1 MWLSRQI
8 ISIGMSGQS
17 EIITSVSPANV
28 YDNKFKAPHLYSA
41 LSEYIKGF
49 TANGYRFVFDHRE
62 RHLLFPEGQKLQ
74 DKQSIKSFLE
84 SKEKNDMVA
93 VGVTSAKEPLFMG
106 KDNLLYLL
114 SGADLKPLGSL
125 HKLLG
130 FNEVDS
136 PVGFAE
142 VKVFRKTI
150 PVGIVLAYLIGFDN
164 LLKFLRVEYR
174 TVEPRKAKN
183 LQDHEW
189 VLQFKDIQYIFS
201 RRDEKASLILG
212 GFLQFEKSVK
222 NYFHDAFNQR
232 NVYLNILDSKSI
244 SVVYLRELELVDQL
258 FVDPISA
265 EILQQMGEPQ
275 TYRGL
280 LVRSVEM
287 LLDHVHKDQ
296 VDLSEMRIRGYER
309 FAGAIYKEMV
319 VSLRTYRARNI
330 RGKSQVD
337 MNPYA
342 VWRTIMDDQAMKL
355 VEDINPI
362 QNVKEKEA
370 VTFAGEGG
378 RSKDSM
384 NKGSRQYHETD
395 MGTVSEA
402 TVDSSDVGI
411 NTYLS
416 ANPNLTSLRG
426 TTDRFKPE
434 DKNFSS
440 LVSTSALLAPGAM
453 NDDAARVGFISIQ
466 HGHTIATEGYRQAY
480 VRTGYETML
489 AQRTGEMFAY
499 SAEANGKVISKN
511 ELGIVVEYV
520 DGKKKGV
527 TLGRRFGK
535 AEGSV
540 YPHEIYSPLEVN
552 QNFEAGDV
560 IAYNTGFFEPDML
573 DPKRVVWK
581 TATIVKTA
589 LYESVQTFEDS
600 SSISKRVSDLLS
612 AKTTKI
618 KSITVDFKQ
627 QVHRIVK
634 VGTEVEPDTFLCII
648 EDETTVGT
656 DIFDEETLDTL
667 KKLSSNAPKA
677 KVKGV
682 VEKIEVFYH
691 GDKEDMSPTL
701 RSLAATSDKVLS
713 DANKSVGK
721 KSTTGQVDS
730 DYRVEGKPLAMDR
743 AEIKIY
749 ITVTN
754 RALTGDKGVFANQ
767 MKSVFGE
774 VMDYPMTTESGEPI
788 DAVFGYKS
796 IFNRIVHSP
805 NIIGTT
811 TTLLKVLAK
820 RAVSMYRGNS

>member
-1 MWLSRQI
+1 
-8 ISIGMSGQS
+8 
-17 EIITSVSPANV
+17 
-28 YDNKFKAPHLYSA
+28 
-41 LSEYIKGF
+41 
-49 TANGYRFVFDHRE
+49 
-62 RHLLFPEGQKLQ
+62 
-74 DKQSIKSFLE
+74 
-84 SKEKNDMVA
+84 
-93 VGVTSAKEPLFMG
+93 
-106 KDNLLYLL
+106 
-114 SGADLKPLGSL
+114 
-125 HKLLG
+125 
-130 FNEVDS
+130 
-136 PVGFAE
+136 
-142 VKVFRKTI
+142 
-150 PVGIVLAYLIGFDN
+150 
-164 LLKFLRVEYR
+164 
-174 TVEPRKAKN
+174 
-183 LQDHEW
+183 
-189 VLQFKDIQYIFS
+189 
-201 RRDEKASLILG
+201 
-212 GFLQFEKSVK
+212 
-222 NYFHDAFNQR
+222 
-232 NVYLNILDSKSI
+232 
-244 SVVYLRELELVDQL
+244 
-258 FVDPISA
+258 
-265 EILQQMGEPQ
+265 
-275 TYRGL
+275 
-280 LVRSVEM
+280 
-287 LLDHVHKDQ
+287 
-296 VDLSEMRIRGYER
+296 
-309 FAGAIYKEMV
+309 
-319 VSLRTYRARNI
+319 
-330 RGKSQVD
+330 
-337 MNPYA
+337 
-342 VWRTIMDDQAMKL
+342 
-355 VEDINPI
+355 
-362 QNVKEKEA
+362 
-370 VTFAGEGG
+370 
-378 RSKDSM
+378 
-384 NKGSRQYHETD
+384 
-395 MGTVSEA
+395 
-402 TVDSSDVGI
+402 
-411 NTYLS
+411 
-416 ANPNLTSLRG
+416 
-426 TTDRFKPE
+426 
-434 DKNFSS
+434 
-440 LVSTSALLAPGAM
+440 
-453 NDDAARVGFISIQ
+453 
-466 HGHTIATEGYRQAY
+466 
-480 VRTGYETML
+480 ML

-499 SAEANGKVISKN
+499 SAEASGKVISKN

-627 QVHRIVK
+627 QVHRVVK